1 MKTTILKQVQTAVQW
16 YFVRKQFSYSTG
28 VFMCYTCNLLG
39 ASILSIVM
47 WDQTL
52 YDLLQMMIPLL
63 LCRQQ
68 GEEPTK
74 RHMECGTSGETS
86 MLPFKFECFSLA
98 A

>member
-1 MKTTILKQVQTAVQW
+1 MKTILKQVHTAVQL

-28 VFMCYTCNLLG
+28 VCVCYMQFAGYTN
-39 ASILSIVM
+39 IVCSYVES
-47 WDQTL
+47 TL

-74 RHMECGTSGETS
+74 RHVECGTAGETY
-86 MLPFKFECFSLA
+86 MPPFKCGCFSSA